1 MTRPHITI
9 GGIKR
14 AVAVRYGVS
23 VTDIVSARR
32 TRRVTWPRRIGMY
45 LAKTLTPHS
54 LVTIGAQFGK
64 RDHTTV
70 LSAVDK
76 AHLEVS
82 TNEFLAEEVRDV
94 TRDICAASMT
104 ILGRLLATPEIGA
117 LEDELNSMGLELVIM
132 PLGTR
137 DETGFPKK
145 KMATHQTGENQ

>member
-1 MTRPHITI
+1 MTRSHITI

-23 VTDIVSARR
+23 VTDIDSARQ
-32 TRRVTWPRRIGMY
+32 TRRVMWPRRLAMY
-45 LAKTLTPHS
+45 LARTLTRQS
-54 LVTIGAQFGK
+54 LPVIGAQFGM

-70 LSAVDK
+70 FSAVDK
-76 AHLEVS
+76 AHREVT
-82 TNEFLAEEVRDV
+82 TNEFLAEEANDV

-104 ILGRLLATPEIGA
+104 LLGRLLVAPAIAA
-117 LEDELNSMGLELVIM
+117 LENELNAMGFELVIM

-145 KMATHQTGENQ
+145 KNGNTKTGAEE